1 MKGLRIGTCSW
12 NYDSWVGS
20 VYSRERSRASEY
32 LGEYSRRFDTVEID
46 SWFYKIPQASEALE
60 YLRAVG
66 EEFRFTCKVSEAIC
80 LTHARKR
87 GASAELEVNPSF
99 LSAELFD
106 SYLEGIAPLLPRV
119 DAIMLE
125 FEYLSREK
133 MSSAEAFMK
142 ALEGFVSSIPAGLPL
157 AIEVRN
163 KNYLTKEYFQFL
175 KAKGLIHVFSEKLY
189 MPHVYK
195 VYEEFGD
202 LLTDVSVI
210 RLLGGDRKEMERKA
224 EGRWDRIVEPKED
237 KLRIADMTRKILYA
251 GGKVIISVNN
261 HYEGSAP
268 LTIDYLLGELRG

>member
-20 VYSRERSRASEY
+20 VYSQKRSRAVEY
-32 LGEYSRRFDTVEID
+32 LSEYSRRFDSVEID
-46 SWFYKIPQASEALE
+46 SWFYKIPRASEALE

-66 EEFRFTCKVSEAIC
+66 EEFRFTCKVSEGIC
-80 LTHARKR
+80 LTHARRR
-87 GASAELEVNPSF
+87 GASTGLEVNAGF
-99 LSAELFD
+99 LSTELFA
-106 SYLEGIAPLLPRV
+106 SYLEGIAPLLPRI

-133 MSSAEAFMK
+133 MKSPEAFMR
-142 ALEGFVSSIPAGLPL
+142 ALDGFASSAPAGLPL
-157 AIEVRN
+157 AVEVRN

-175 KAKGLIHVFSEKLY
+175 KSKGLFHVFSEKAY
-189 MPHVYK
+189 MPHVYE

-202 LLTDVSVI
+202 QLAGVSVI
-210 RLLGGDRKEMERKA
+210 RLLGGDRKEMELKA
-224 EGRWDRIVEPKED
+224 DGRWDRIVEPKED
-237 KLRIADMTRKILYA
+237 KARIADMTRKILYG

-268 LTIDYLLGELRG
+268 LTIEYFLSELED